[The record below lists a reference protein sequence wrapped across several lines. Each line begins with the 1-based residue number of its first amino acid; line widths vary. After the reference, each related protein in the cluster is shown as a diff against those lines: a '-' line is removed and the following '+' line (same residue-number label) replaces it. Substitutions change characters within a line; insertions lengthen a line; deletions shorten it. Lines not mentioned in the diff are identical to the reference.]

1 MKKVLIILLLFGFFG
16 CKSTKKTVT
25 SSREKVQTL
34 TITNEIK
41 LDTTIFIPGEKVSLF
56 IPIEK
61 ANKFSQVNPKVYT
74 QKNGRATV
82 SVKIDSTGITA
93 TSSCD
98 SIAQQLQF
106 YKKQVKELK
115 LLVKDAK
122 VAQTEKKGF
131 SFFQLILYI
140 TAFAIVS
147 FVAGYLIKT
156 FKII

>member
-61 ANKFSQVNPKVYT
+61 VKIDATPTIFK
-74 QKNGRATV
+74 QKSGRATV
-82 SVKIDSTGITA
+82 TVQIDSTGITA

-106 YKKQVKELK
+106 YKKLTKELRLEIKDTK
-115 LLVKDAK
+115 LTK
-122 VAQTEKKGF
+122 TEKKGF
-131 SFFQLILYI
+131 GFLELILYI